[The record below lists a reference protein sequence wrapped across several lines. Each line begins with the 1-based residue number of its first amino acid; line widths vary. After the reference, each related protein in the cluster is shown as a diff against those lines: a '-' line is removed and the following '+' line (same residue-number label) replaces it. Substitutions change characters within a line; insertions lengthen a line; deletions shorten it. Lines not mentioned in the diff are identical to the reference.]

1 MGYLTASFEDLDQHA
16 MEQLVIE
23 TNELSPILRGHIFI
37 EKTLETLISRNL
49 EIPQAFFS
57 RNRGFDLKLDL
68 ARAMGLLSEAYYLSL
83 KALNSIRN
91 SYSHQAAY
99 KVSFEELN
107 SLKFGWEPIQ
117 KEAYAKACQKGIDEA
132 ARVAMIFLC
141 GRLLTWLAAQMH
153 NNRNSGSISRCRY
166 KLPAIAGFVKY

>member
-1 MGYLTASFEDLDQHA
+1 MDYLTASFEDLDQHA
-16 MEQLVIE
+16 IEQLVLE
-23 TNELSPILRGHIFI
+23 TDELSPILRGHIFI
-37 EKTLETLISRNL
+37 EKILETLISRNL
-49 EIPQAFFS
+49 EMPQAFFS

-68 ARAMGLLSEAYYLSL
+68 ARAMGLLSETYYSSL

-132 ARVAMIFLC
+132 ARIAVLFLC
-141 GRLLTWLAAQMH
+141 WKTIHLVSSPNA
-153 NNRNSGSISRCRY
+153 
-166 KLPAIAGFVKY
+166 